1 MLRVVY
7 GHKVGVSLAAALALA
22 TAWYAAAK
30 SKKAA
35 RVKGMPGKVAV
46 ITGASSGIG
55 KALAA
60 RLAERGFKLTLAAR
74 GAEALAGVAES
85 VGGAHVV
92 PTDVTDPAACQA
104 LIAAA
109 VAHHGRIDLLVSCA
123 GIGHHGLCTDDDIAM
138 QRKLI
143 EVNHFGTVHCVKA
156 ALPHLIKAGGELL
169 VVGSLSGEVGL
180 PMRSAYCAS
189 KFAIAGWLDA
199 VRIEMKMQKIPLQIT
214 VASPSSVDTPFRTH
228 NIGPRPKMSADKCAD
243 LIIAGWEAGQ
253 DKIFVPAKVGLLTIA
268 PQWVCDFMIQK
279 DQKKLFSALLEASH
293 GSSD

>member
-1 MLRVVY
+1 M
-7 GHKVGVSLAAALALA
+7 A
-22 TAWYAAAK
+22 
-30 SKKAA
+30 
-35 RVKGMPGKVAV
+35 
-46 ITGASSGIG
+46 
-55 KALAA
+55 
-60 RLAERGFKLTLAAR
+60 
-74 GAEALAGVAES
+74 
-85 VGGAHVV
+85 VGGVEY
-92 PTDVTDPAACQA
+92 TLSTTFDGTGSIELYRRLQ
-104 LIAAA
+104 
-109 VAHHGRIDLLVSCA
+109 GRDSHWLPC
-123 GIGHHGLCTDDDIAM
+123 AM
-138 QRKLI
+138 Q
-143 EVNHFGTVHCVKA
+143 
-156 ALPHLIKAGGELL
+156 
-169 VVGSLSGEVGL
+169 VGSLSGEVGL

-214 VASPSSVDTPFRTH
+214 GPPPAFCEVGRRRGWVGADTSAVYLRAVASPSSVDTPFRTH